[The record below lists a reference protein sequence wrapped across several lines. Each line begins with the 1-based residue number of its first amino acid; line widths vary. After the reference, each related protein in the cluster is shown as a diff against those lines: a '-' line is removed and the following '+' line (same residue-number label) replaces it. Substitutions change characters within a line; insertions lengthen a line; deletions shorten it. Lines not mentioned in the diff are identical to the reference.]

1 MCNFK
6 NAKIILLYFCIL
18 RVKWIFK
25 HIGCLVCICLSFYS
39 EGLYGQYTRAMGS
52 TEKYLRE
59 KYVPFSDTTQKKIN
73 KFFDRFNRIGNFNG
87 SFLMFKN
94 DSIVFGSRGN
104 SIRSTRDSVYPEDI
118 FQLAS
123 VSKVFTGIS
132 VMMLHQDGFLNI
144 NDSVHWYLPELK
156 RTNLTIRHLLSHTS
170 GLPDYFYY
178 NYKGFNLRPGQGHM
192 VNEDVLDMVNAQPD
206 KHFARPGFYEYC
218 NTNYALLSLIVERTS
233 KQDFRSFVR
242 ENVCKVADMK
252 FTHVCNFDSIP
263 LVNYPV
269 QGYDNW
275 SVFDDNM
282 FNGTTGDKGVY
293 SSVFEMFMLDRA
305 LRAPYLLHPETKKL
319 MWTPSTVASA
329 DGYYALGWRVKYING
344 KRWVFH
350 NGWWKGF
357 RTYFWSCLD
366 EDKCFVVLTNNVK
379 GSFLRTVDMV
389 GLLD

>member
-1 MCNFK
+1 MNSF
-6 NAKIILLYFCIL
+6 
-18 RVKWIFK
+18 FK
-25 HIGCLVCICLSFYS
+25 HTVKLIAFGFLLFS
-39 EGLYGQYTRAMGS
+39 EGLMAQGNRAMGS
-52 TEKYLRE
+52 TERMLRNKYL
-59 KYVPFSDTTQKKIN
+59 PFSDTTQNKIN

-94 DSIVFGSRGN
+94 DSIIFGSRGN

-132 VMMLHQDGFLNI
+132 VMLLHQDGYLNI
-144 NDSVHWYLPELK
+144 DDSVHWYLPELK
-156 RTNLTIRHLLSHTS
+156 RKNLSIRNLLSHTS

-178 NYKGFNLRPGQGHM
+178 NYKGFDLKQGQGHL
-192 VNEDVLDMVNAQPD
+192 VNEDVLVMVNAQPD
-206 KHFARPGFYEYC
+206 KHFAKPGSYDYC

-233 KQDFRSFVR
+233 KQDFRSFVK
-242 ENVCKVADMK
+242 ENICKMADMK
-252 FTHVCNFDSIP
+252 FTHVCNFDSMP

-293 SSVFEMFMLDRA
+293 SSVFEMFQLDRA
-305 LRAPYLLHPETKKL
+305 LRTSYILHPAIKRE
-319 MWTPSTVASA
+319 MWTPATVASA
-329 DGYYALGWRVKYING
+329 DGYYALGWRVKFIDG
-344 KRWVFH
+344 KHWVFH

-366 EDKCFVVLTNNVK
+366 ENKCYVVLTNNVK
-379 GSFLRTVDMV
+379 GSFLKTIDMV

>member
-1 MCNFK
+1 MNSF
-6 NAKIILLYFCIL
+6 
-18 RVKWIFK
+18 FK
-25 HIGCLVCICLSFYS
+25 HTVKLIAFGFLLFS
-39 EGLYGQYTRAMGS
+39 EGLMAQGNRAMGS
-52 TEKYLRE
+52 TERMLRE
-59 KYVPFSDTTQKKIN
+59 KYLPFSDTTQTKIN

-94 DSIVFGSRGN
+94 DSIIFGSRGN

-132 VMMLHQDGFLNI
+132 VMLLHQDGYLNI
-144 NDSVHWYLPELK
+144 DDSVHWYLPELK
-156 RTNLTIRHLLSHTS
+156 RKNLSIRNLLSHTS

-178 NYKGFNLRPGQGHM
+178 NYKGFDLKQGQGHL
-192 VNEDVLDMVNAQPD
+192 VNEDVIVMVNAQPD
-206 KHFARPGFYEYC
+206 KHFAKPGFYDYC

-242 ENVCKVADMK
+242 ENICKMADMK
-252 FTHVCNFDSIP
+252 FTHVCNFDSLP

-275 SVFDDNM
+275 NVFDDNM

-293 SSVFEMFMLDRA
+293 SSVFEMFQLDRA
-305 LRAPYLLHPETKKL
+305 LRTSYILHPSTKHE
-319 MWTPSTVASA
+319 MWTPATVASA
-329 DGYYALGWRVKYING
+329 DGYYALGWRVRFIDG

-366 EDKCFVVLTNNVK
+366 ENKCYVVLTNNVK
-379 GSFLRTVDMV
+379 GSFLKTIDMV